1 MDWNDL
7 RYLLAVSERGSLA
20 RASDELGVT
29 KATASRRLA
38 ALEEALGVALV
49 ERRPEGMTLTA
60 AGEQA
65 LQTAKAMEASVKAL
79 TARITAE
86 SGADLRGTVRLTAPP
101 WISDRLITPLL
112 PKLRESFPGLE
123 VQLLG
128 TSRLLNIEDGDAD
141 IGLRNVK
148 PSKGA
153 LVSRRVGEL
162 AGCLYG
168 SELYL
173 SRKGIPNRREDLL
186 NHDLLAY
193 QGLGGMPGFEWM
205 SSEPYSSRVVFRAD
219 DPMGLTAAAA
229 AGLGLTAIPCILGE
243 TEPQLRRV
251 EQLGLGLS
259 PFYVVTTE
267 ALRNVDR
274 VRAVMRLVEEAI
286 RANEAILMGRGDS

>member
-7 RYLLAVSERGSLA
+7 RYLLAVGERGSLA

-49 ERRPEGMTLTA
+49 ERRPDGMTLTT

-65 LQTAKAMEASVKAL
+65 LRTAKAMEASMKSL
-79 TARITAE
+79 TSSLAAQ
-86 SGADLRGTVRLTAPP
+86 SSDLRGTVRLTAPP

-112 PKLRESFPGLE
+112 PKLRESFPALE
-123 VQLLG
+123 VQILG
-128 TSRLLNIEDGDAD
+128 TSRLLNIEEGDAD
-141 IGLRNVK
+141 VGLRNVR

-205 SSEPYSSRVVFRAD
+205 SSDPYSSRIVFRAD

-251 EQLGLGLS
+251 EQLGLGYS

-267 ALRNVDR
+267 ALRDVDR
-274 VRAVMRLVEEAI
+274 VRAVMHLVEEAI